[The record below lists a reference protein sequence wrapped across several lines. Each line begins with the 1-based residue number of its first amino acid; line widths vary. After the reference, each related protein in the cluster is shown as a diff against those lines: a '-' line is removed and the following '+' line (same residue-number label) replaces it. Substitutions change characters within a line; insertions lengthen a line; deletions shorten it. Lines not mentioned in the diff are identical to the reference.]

1 VVEEEEEVEEVM
13 SDVQMRNARFGQA
26 SQELCRAGAEEHVAK
41 ANHSA
46 QLGRDLSAFQDK
58 RAGKARV
65 PRKTMGVFCL
75 PWMDCV
81 DTLGTMCTTYIYI
94 VCTRQKRHAESSV
107 DGEHDDHEPSRHLRD
122 SLARRFDDISL
133 PARETQ
139 ACKTAHVFPLGVAD
153 RHMTCSRHP
162 PSMEAK
168 MPLPAAGVRRGQHEV
183 RDVEQ
188 SSPFPVVAVQ
198 GVVTCG
204 QHNTARGLPPSP
216 GRPAHANCYSRVPT
230 APQPTQ

>member
-1 VVEEEEEVEEVM
+1 MRVLVVMAGVEGDGLEGMAEEVEEVM

-81 DTLGTMCTTYIYI
+81 DTL
-94 VCTRQKRHAESSV
+94 VRHV
-107 DGEHDDHEPSRHLRD
+107 YYLHIH
-122 SLARRFDDISL
+122 
-133 PARETQ
+133 
-139 ACKTAHVFPLGVAD
+139 
-153 RHMTCSRHP
+153 
-162 PSMEAK
+162 SM
-168 MPLPAAGVRRGQHEV
+168 
-183 RDVEQ
+183 
-188 SSPFPVVAVQ
+188 
-198 GVVTCG
+198 
-204 QHNTARGLPPSP
+204 
-216 GRPAHANCYSRVPT
+216 Y
-230 APQPTQ
+230 